1 MACEAEVV
9 IRVAVIAGVVVV
21 ALLVV
26 AQLAVPPFVESRIE
40 DRLTAGGGSAK
51 ASVEVLPAAR
61 LLIGDGDSI
70 EVTGSGLDLEVNSE
84 EGVFD
89 RLDGFGRVDIDL
101 TAFRAGP
108 FEIESFTLSRDGS
121 QTPYSLQSSSTTTGT
136 ELLQYGADELGVPGS
151 SLIPL
156 ITGDEPDANVEVPVE
171 LDMQFESD
179 DGRIL
184 VTEGG
189 GEIAGYPT
197 GPLAELITSAIVV
210 QL

>member
-1 MACEAEVV
+1 MLR
-9 IRVAVIAGVVVV
+9 IAVIALVAIV
-21 ALLVV
+21 ALLGV
-26 AQLAVPPFVESRIE
+26 AQLALPPFVESRIE
-40 DRLTAGGGSAK
+40 NRLTEGGGTAE
-51 ASVEVLPAAR
+51 ASVDAFPAP
-61 LLIGDGDSI
+61 LLLVGDGDSI
-70 EVTGSGLDLEVNSE
+70 EVTGSDLDLEVSTE

-89 RLDGFGRVDIDL
+89 RLDGFDRVDVDL
-101 TAFRAGP
+101 RDFRAGP
-108 FEIESFTLSRDGS
+108 FEIESFALSRDGS
-121 QTPYSLQSSSTTTGT
+121 DTYSLESTSTTTGT

-156 ITGDEPDANVEVPVE
+156 ITGDQPEANAPLPIE
-171 LDMQFESD
+171 LDMGLESE

>member
-40 DRLTAGGGSAK
+40 DRLTAGGGSAE

-101 TAFRAGP
+101 TSFRAGP

-156 ITGDEPDANVEVPVE
+156 ITGDEPDTNVEVPVE

>member
-1 MACEAEVV
+1 MLR
-9 IRVAVIAGVVVV
+9 IAVIALVAIV
-21 ALLVV
+21 ALLAV

-40 DRLTAGGGSAK
+40 NRLTEGGGTAE
-51 ASVEVLPAAR
+51 ASVDAFPAP
-61 LLIGDGDSI
+61 LLLVGDGDSI
-70 EVTGSGLDLEVNSE
+70 EVTGSDLDLEVSTE

-89 RLDGFGRVDIDL
+89 RLDGFDRVDVDL
-101 TAFRAGP
+101 RDFRAGP
-108 FEIESFTLSRDGS
+108 FEVESFVLSRDGS
-121 QTPYSLQSSSTTTGT
+121 DTYSLQSTSTTTGT
-136 ELLQYGADELGVPGS
+136 ELLQYGAAELGVPGS

-156 ITGDEPDANVEVPVE
+156 ITGDQPEANAPLPIE
-171 LDMQFESD
+171 LDMELESE

>member
-1 MACEAEVV
+1 ML
-9 IRVAVIAGVVVV
+9 RVAVIALVAIV
-21 ALLVV
+21 ALLGV
-26 AQLAVPPFVESRIE
+26 AQLVVPQFVESRIE
-40 DRLTAGGGSAK
+40 DRLTEGGGTAE
-51 ASVEVLPAAR
+51 ASVDAFPAP
-61 LLIGDGDSI
+61 LLLVGDGDSI
-70 EVTGSGLDLEVNSE
+70 EVTGSDLDLEVSTE

-89 RLDGFGRVDIDL
+89 RLDGFDRVDVDL
-101 TAFRAGP
+101 RDFRAGP
-108 FEIESFTLSRDGS
+108 FEVESFVLSRDGS
-121 QTPYSLQSSSTTTGT
+121 DTYSLQSTSTTTGT
-136 ELLQYGADELGVPGS
+136 ELLQYGAAELGVPGS

-156 ITGDEPDANVEVPVE
+156 ITGDQPEANAPLPIE
-171 LDMQFESD
+171 LDMELESD

>member
-1 MACEAEVV
+1 MVR
-9 IRVAVIAGVVVV
+9 IAVIAVVVVV
-21 ALLVV
+21 AVLAV

-40 DRLTAGGGSAK
+40 DRLTEGGGNAE
-51 ASVEVLPAAR
+51 ASVGALPAAR
-61 LLIGDGDSI
+61 LLAGDGDSI
-70 EVTGSGLDLEVNSE
+70 EVTGSELDLEVNTE

-89 RLDGFGRVDIDL
+89 RLDGFDRVDVDL
-101 TAFRAGP
+101 RDFRAGP
-108 FEIESFTLSRDGS
+108 FDVESFVLSRDGS
-121 QTPYSLQSSSTTTGT
+121 DAYSLQSSSTTTGT
-136 ELLQYGADELGVPGS
+136 ELLQYGAAELGVPGS

-156 ITGDEPDANVEVPVE
+156 ITGDEREANVPVPVE
-171 LDMQFESD
+171 LDMQLESD

-210 QL
+210 RL

>member
-1 MACEAEVV
+1 MLR
-9 IRVAVIAGVVVV
+9 IAVIALVAIV
-21 ALLVV
+21 ALLGV
-26 AQLAVPPFVESRIE
+26 AQLGVPPFVESRIE
-40 DRLTAGGGSAK
+40 NRLTEGGGTAE
-51 ASVEVLPAAR
+51 ASVDAFPAP
-61 LLIGDGDSI
+61 LLLVGDGDSI
-70 EVTGSGLDLEVNSE
+70 EVTGSDLDLEVSTE

-89 RLDGFGRVDIDL
+89 RLDGFDRVDVDL
-101 TAFRAGP
+101 RDFRAGP
-108 FEIESFTLSRDGS
+108 FEVESFGLSRDGS
-121 QTPYSLQSSSTTTGT
+121 DTYSLQSTSTTTGT
-136 ELLQYGADELGVPGS
+136 ELLQYGAAELGVPGS

-156 ITGDEPDANVEVPVE
+156 ITGDQPEANAPLPVE
-171 LDMQFESD
+171 LDMELESE